1 MAQSPNTG
9 HTSEFNCACTVWTQ
23 TRKHTLTL
31 CFCFSKRNLSE
42 IPGVVAHTADPSTL
56 EVEAERCEWKGCK
69 DVQGC
74 PLLCRALL
82 TFDPVPALKRN
93 FVFKMRGVRRK
104 QSHKPRKE
112 TECWGPGWGTGSSK
126 SPSTASSKHLNDG
139 DNWLASILFYTK
151 RV

>member
-1 MAQSPNTG
+1 MAQSPNTE
-9 HTSEFNCACTVWTQ
+9 HTSKFNCACTVWTQ
-23 TRKHTLTL
+23 TSRHALTL
-31 CFCFSKRNLSE
+31 CFCFSKMNLSE
-42 IPGVVAHTADPSTL
+42 IPGVVAHTANPSSL
-56 EVEAERCEWKGCK
+56 EVETERCEQKG
-69 DVQGC
+69 QGC

-82 TFDPVPALKRN
+82 TLDPAPVLKRN

-126 SPSTASSKHLNDG
+126 SPSTAISKHLNDR
-139 DNWLASILFYTK
+139 DNLLASILFYTK